1 MKLFE
6 FIFSI
11 THCDEKKCKKISVL
25 GLPIIYFG
33 KKRMAQ
39 ERNLNFLVGFV
50 KSNFDI
56 TKVPTATGNLRLLQQ
71 GSAKLLSIIAEI
83 CKKNHLQYWLMYGT
97 LIGAVRHKGFIPWD
111 DDIDIGMMREDYNKL
126 LKILGNLAQKKT
138 TGNITYNLG
147 DIIKIFYKDSPAR
160 VDIFPFEHYH
170 KQCTTDKERDVLIK
184 ELKKA
189 KKSIHWNWKKLE
201 TFWPDKIP
209 TTKLTYENML
219 KLQNKHM
226 LKDGRTPCVNGD
238 IFRGAETYLDRDS
251 LEILKHDDIFPLKT
265 LVFEGYKFYVPN
277 DYMKILED
285 CYGDIFTFPDDMLP
299 HHELLQMCSPE
310 QKNKI
315 HELLNSDTQTIL
327 RKL

>member
-1 MKLFE
+1 MNLFK

-25 GLPIIYFG
+25 GMPIFYFG

-39 ERNLNFLVGFV
+39 ERKLDFLVGFM

-56 TKVPTATGNLRLLQQ
+56 TKVPRANGNLRLVQQ
-71 GSAKLLSIIAEI
+71 GSAKLLYIVSKI
-83 CKKNHLQYWLMYGT
+83 CEENNLQYWLMYGT
-97 LIGAVRHKGFIPWD
+97 LIGAVRHRGFIPWD

-160 VDIFPFEHYH
+160 VDIFPFEHYY
-170 KQCTTDKERDVLIK
+170 KKCTSEEEQKTLIS
-184 ELKKA
+184 ELTKA
-189 KKSIHWNWKKLE
+189 KKSIRWDWKRLE

-209 TTKLTYENML
+209 TTTLTYNEMLNHQNKYML
-219 KLQNKHM
+219 KQ
-226 LKDGRTPCVNGD
+226 GRTPCSNGD
-238 IFRGAETYLDRDS
+238 IFRGAETYFDRDS
-251 LEILKHDDIFPLKT
+251 LSILSHDDIFPLKK
-265 LVFEGYKFYVPN
+265 LKFEDYELFVPN
-277 DYMKILED
+277 NYMKILED
-285 CYGDIFTFPDDMLP
+285 CYGDIFSFPDDMLP
-299 HHELLQMCSPE
+299 HHELLQLCSTQ

-315 HELLNSDTQTIL
+315 YELLDLDPHTIIKNL
-327 RKL
+327 